1 MEKIPNSVVLKLR
14 KSPWIRRRS
23 ICHALKE
30 HQFFLNNQIEYKRY
44 KKAFDFLDV
53 DKDGVISG
61 SDIKN
66 IFELMGEEKPTDD
79 RINRWIKAFD
89 MNQDVQ
95 ITFEEFVA
103 TLIVKME
110 TFLTNHD
117 IMCLF
122 EKCDLK
128 DEGCITLDNL
138 IQIMA
143 SLGKEL
149 SIEEAQLMIGNAGSR
164 CCERI
169 EFNEFYRM
177 MRIMRKDILFCV
189 GSILAT

>member
-1 MEKIPNSVVLKLR
+1 M
-14 KSPWIRRRS
+14 
-23 ICHALKE
+23 
-30 HQFFLNNQIEYKRY
+30 
-44 KKAFDFLDV
+44 

-110 TFLTNHD
+110 NGF
-117 IMCLF
+117 
-122 EKCDLK
+122 
-128 DEGCITLDNL
+128 
-138 IQIMA
+138 
-143 SLGKEL
+143 
-149 SIEEAQLMIGNAGSR
+149 
-164 CCERI
+164 
-169 EFNEFYRM
+169 FNP
-177 MRIMRKDILFCV
+177 
-189 GSILAT
+189 